1 MIITRGK
8 WPIKSAV
15 PRPGLRGPTH
25 FSRLGRRFAAAPR
38 RCSNAS
44 PPLLVAAAAPCRSFS
59 PLPRFASALSLS
71 LSLSLS
77 PESLRPPPPVPP
89 PWRSR
94 GSCHQACRS
103 RTVGYGQ
110 AGGEASPPYQPS
122 TAAAP
127 PNCRDS
133 GSDAGQISSFR
144 PPGDGPDSLLGAEG
158 CLATAGD
165 GYCRRQRRQET
176 SWRRE
181 GRICFATGRCPL
193 KRSKRSFGTFQI
205 FREFFRTF
213 RNLTLSRFC
222 AGIWS
227 RPQELTRTTLKI
239 IFPKRSW

>member
-1 MIITRGK
+1 MQRPVDTKWLIITRGK
-8 WPIKSAV
+8 RPIKSAV
-15 PRPGLRGPTH
+15 PRPGLRGPTL

-38 RCSNAS
+38 RRSNAS

-77 PESLRPPPPVPP
+77 RVTPSPPPVPP

-94 GSCHQACRS
+94 GSCHQASRS

-110 AGGEASPPYQPS
+110 AGGEASPPYQPA
-122 TAAAP
+122 TAATP

-133 GSDAGQISSFR
+133 GSEAGKISSFR
-144 PPGDGPDSLLGAEG
+144 PPCDGTDSLLGAEG

-181 GRICFATGRCPL
+181 GRICFATGDQATQPF
-193 KRSKRSFGTFQI
+193 KKVQTQ
-205 FREFFRTF
+205 F
-213 RNLTLSRFC
+213 RNFSNFPRIF
-222 AGIWS
+222 S
-227 RPQELTRTTLKI
+227 D
-239 IFPKRSW
+239 FPKFNT